1 MRTPQELE
9 RGLAAP
15 ETLGLETRVAI
26 RQAAEQL
33 LEAMP
38 EGSGRLVIDLTH
50 TRAVDSAGLGALML
64 IQRLAAERRQPVV
77 LRNPSEEIRFLL
89 TITKLYDLFTVEAE
103 LRLSERPVALRGASC
118 YGRPLRNRLVYPAG
132 PHHSAAPSGTGSRG
146 TWHDAGKA
154 PPARP
159 DRRGR
164 ARAATQLP
172 ARVPATIRPG
182 LRFHRRGGDGAARA
196 AAARRGGAGHA
207 ASRTPTAWS
216 CSGASA

>member
-50 TRAVDSAGLGALML
+50 TRVVDSAGLGALML

-89 TITKLYDLFTVEAE
+89 TITKLYDLFTVDTT
-103 LRLSERPVALRGASC
+103 
-118 YGRPLRNRLVYPAG
+118 Y
-132 PHHSAAPSGTGSRG
+132 
-146 TWHDAGKA
+146 D
-154 PPARP
+154 
-159 DRRGR
+159 
-164 ARAATQLP
+164 
-172 ARVPATIRPG
+172 
-182 LRFHRRGGDGAARA
+182 
-196 AAARRGGAGHA
+196 
-207 ASRTPTAWS
+207 
-216 CSGASA
+216 

>member
-64 IQRLAAERRQPVV
+64 IQRLAAERRVPVV

-89 TITKLYDLFTVEAE
+89 TITKLYDLFVVE
-103 LRLSERPVALRGASC
+103 
-118 YGRPLRNRLVYPAG
+118 
-132 PHHSAAPSGTGSRG
+132 SAY
-146 TWHDAGKA
+146 D
-154 PPARP
+154 
-159 DRRGR
+159 
-164 ARAATQLP
+164 
-172 ARVPATIRPG
+172 
-182 LRFHRRGGDGAARA
+182 
-196 AAARRGGAGHA
+196 
-207 ASRTPTAWS
+207 
-216 CSGASA
+216 